1 MQRIGYN
8 GIVESCRIGVRLIIS
23 VAVMKRTLLI
33 LFVLLGL
40 IGCTQQY
47 PQTPTP
53 KINSTLRSDFST
65 EFDRLFL
72 SNEPLRYQDN
82 IAFLEAIRL
91 EELNTAEK
99 DQVRTKLKQFLSIE
113 NQNREYAPDSE
124 HTGVASE
131 IAFLRLEAIHVLAE
145 VGTRQDV
152 EFIQNLVNNPE
163 GEHPLFEDECN
174 KAIEKLND
182 R

>member
-1 MQRIGYN
+1 MPHSTQL
-8 GIVESCRIGVRLIIS
+8 S
-23 VAVMKRTLLI
+23 VMKRSLLI
-33 LFVLLGL
+33 LLVLSGL
-40 IGCTQQY
+40 FGCTQQY
-47 PQTPTP
+47 PQTPAPIFT
-53 KINSTLRSDFST
+53 STLRNDFSR

-82 IAFLEAIRL
+82 AAFLEDIRF

-99 DQVRTKLKQFLSIE
+99 DLIRTKIIQFLSLE
-113 NQNREYAPDSE
+113 NQDREYAVDSI

-131 IAFLRLEAIHVLAE
+131 IAFLRLQAIQVLAE
-145 VGTRQDV
+145 VGIREDV
-152 EFIQNLVNNPE
+152 EFIQNLVNNPV
-163 GEHPLFEDECN
+163 GEHPLFVDECE